1 VRPLVRSRWTLS
13 LIILT
18 GLGACTA
25 PPAVVPPKQPETL
38 GIDPA
43 QPAAR
48 DSVLALGRRQV
59 YDENIGAAARTVLE
73 SAIDVTLEPMDDAYA
88 ADSATLAK
96 GVVVARFINHG
107 QDSLPRLGLAPGA
120 VTYWLIY
127 RRDGQ
132 LLSDFIADAKDAHY
146 DRSAVPTDLHI
157 PTRPWRQTIAQW
169 QLPGPV
175 AGMGA
180 GATHLLVE
188 AASQPWISCI
198 QRGCCKPSS

>member
-1 VRPLVRSRWTLS
+1 VLQLVRSRRTLS

-25 PPAVVPPKQPETL
+25 PPAVVPPKQPHTL
-38 GIDPA
+38 AIDPA

-88 ADSATLAK
+88 ADSATLAR

-132 LLSDFIADAKDAHY
+132 LLSDFIADAKDARY

-180 GATHLLVE
+180 GAMHLVV
-188 AASQPWISCI
+188 ASGSQPWISCI
-198 QRGCCKPSS
+198 QRGCCKPSD